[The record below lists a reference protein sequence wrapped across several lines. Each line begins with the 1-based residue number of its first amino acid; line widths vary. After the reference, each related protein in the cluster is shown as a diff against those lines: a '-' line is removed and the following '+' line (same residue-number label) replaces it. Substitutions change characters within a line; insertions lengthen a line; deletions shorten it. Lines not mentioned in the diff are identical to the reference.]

1 MKLCSARWPARV
13 FGAPTGGTRGVQHRR
28 WESLVAGDPSTSRS
42 GARTFAGSP
51 ATWRLLSLR
60 GWGEIHE
67 SRRDRQLYEVVEVTG
82 ISVRQLRRQERAT
95 SSVAAATQPGARQ
108 MWQGPISEKPPRI
121 RRRCGR
127 GARVRLATRCTA
139 PHGVANGLS
148 TLGNDPGYQARDW
161 PAEPANHGSDGAAHC
176 EPPTAAIRY
185 QRCLPARRACR
196 AAPTLPAGASGPEPD
211 PPSRP
216 PAVPTRTRPASCREC
231 PPHEATHG
239 P

>member
-1 MKLCSARWPARV
+1 MKLCSARWPEFLALPPAAR
-13 FGAPTGGTRGVQHRR
+13 GACSTAGGRAWWPVILRHLGRGHGRSPDHRPHGGC
-28 WESLVAGDPSTSRS
+28 SAFVG
-42 GARTFAGSP
+42 G
-51 ATWRLLSLR
+51 
-60 GWGEIHE
+60 GEIHE

-95 SSVAAATQPGARQ
+95 SGVAAATQLGARQ
-108 MWQGPISEKPPRI
+108 MWQGPISEKPSRI

-139 PHGVANGLS
+139 LHGVANGLS